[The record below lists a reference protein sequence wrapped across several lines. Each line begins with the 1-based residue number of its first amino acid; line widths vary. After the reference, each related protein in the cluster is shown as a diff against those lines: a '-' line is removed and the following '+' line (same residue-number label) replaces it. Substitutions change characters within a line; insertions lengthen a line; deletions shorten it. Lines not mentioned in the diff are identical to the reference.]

1 MPIDTANLSQSLE
14 YVTLRGKDFDFI
26 PTTVVVV
33 ANDAALASKAAFDA
47 GNTATTA
54 ELGTNDATIQCK
66 EISTLGVSGVL
77 MNNNGDVVHTSWDLP
92 PDFDEGR
99 PCYVRVRWACGST
112 DTADTVLW
120 KVFYK
125 VISVNNDAL
134 TATVTTAL
142 DTVVPV
148 DAVPVG
154 TAYVLAGT
162 RGGKIDAGSISN
174 GANTL
179 LLAVEM
185 DTKDTDMS
193 EDLYF
198 HSLQIA
204 YHRKVK
210 TAGRGRTLV
219 NPWP

>member
-26 PTTVVVV
+26 PSTTVVV

-47 GNTATTA
+47 GNTATTIA
-54 ELGTNDATIQCK
+54 PGTNDASIRLQ

-77 MNNNGDVVHTSWDLP
+77 MNTDGDVCHTSWDLP

-112 DTADTVLW
+112 DTADMVLW

-125 VISVNNDAL
+125 LISVNNDAL
-134 TATVTTAL
+134 TATVNTAL
-142 DTVVPV
+142 DTVIPS
-148 DAVPVG
+148 DAVPVA
-154 TAYVLAGT
+154 TAYTLAGT
-162 RGGKIDAGSISN
+162 RGGKIDAGSITN

-210 TAGRGRTLV
+210 TAGRGRILV

>member
-1 MPIDTANLSQSLE
+1 MPIDTNNLSQSLE
-14 YVTLRGKDFDFI
+14 YVTLRGKDFDFVPSGI
-26 PTTVVVV
+26 VGG
-33 ANDAALASKAAFDA
+33 DAALASKAAFDA
-47 GNTATTA
+47 GFSA
-54 ELGTNDATIQCK
+54 LQSGTNDASIRLQ

-77 MNNNGDVVHTSWDLP
+77 MNTDGDVAHTSWDLP

-125 VISVNNDAL
+125 LISVNNDAL
-134 TATVTTAL
+134 SATVNTAL
-142 DTVVPV
+142 DTVIPS
-148 DAVPVG
+148 DAVPVA

-162 RGGKIDAGSISN
+162 RGGKIDAGSITN

-198 HSLQIA
+198 HSLQLA

-210 TAGRGRTLV
+210 TAGRGRVLV

>member
-14 YVTLRGKDFDFI
+14 YVTLRAKDFDFL
-26 PTTVVVV
+26 PFGAVSG
-33 ANDAALASKAAFDA
+33 DAALASKVAFDA
-47 GNTATTA
+47 GFAGLL
-54 ELGTNDATIQCK
+54 LGANDATVRCQ
-66 EISTLGVSGVL
+66 EISTLGVNGVL
-77 MNNNGDVVHTSWDLP
+77 MNTDGDLAHTSWDVP
-92 PDFDEGR
+92 PDFDEGK

-112 DTADTVLW
+112 DVADTVLF
-120 KVFYK
+120 KVTYK

-148 DAVPVG
+148 DTVPVA
-154 TAYVLAGT
+154 TAYTLAGT
-162 RGGKIDAGSISN
+162 RGGKINANKIGSGN
-174 GANTL
+174 NTL

-198 HSLQIA
+198 HSLVLA

-210 TAGRGRTLV
+210 TAGRGRVLI